1 MIWRSEESCV
11 YCGVTIDS
19 NMKLCRQCNT
29 NKPKSDF
36 HKDKS
41 TYDGVCSKCKDCK
54 SEHNQQYRKDNKEYF
69 DDYNQQYRE
78 NNKEYFDEYNRQY
91 KIDNLEEVLEKD
103 RIRATKKRQS
113 EGYGVYI
120 ILHKPTQ
127 SYYVGEGWLRNRRVN
142 HFCELVNNKDE
153 CIGLQNFYNKHPNIK
168 DYKFKVVTKWDY
180 YNKVEGKRLEKE
192 MIDEGLDNNSA
203 QILNVKRHK

>member
-19 NMKLCRQCNT
+19 TMKLCRQCNT

-69 DDYNQQYRE
+69 DDYNRQYR
-78 NNKEYFDEYNRQY
+78 
-91 KIDNLEEVLEKD
+91 IDNREEFLEKD

-142 HFCELVNNKDE
+142 HFFELVNNKDE

-168 DYKFKVVTKWDY
+168 DYEFKVVTKWDY